1 MGCRKGI
8 RGFCAAGFVPAAPQK
23 TFPWGSETKTGNQF
37 PEDILTERKTD
48 RTKARVKCT
57 GFFFFKLNKLYTRDI
72 YKLFNGG
79 EASSGKDEAAAIGR
93 RLTIT
98 DGFLF

>member
-1 MGCRKGI
+1 M
-8 RGFCAAGFVPAAPQK
+8 
-23 TFPWGSETKTGNQF
+23 N
-37 PEDILTERKTD
+37 
-48 RTKARVKCT
+48 CT

-72 YKLFNGG
+72 YKLFNGR
-79 EASSGKDEAAAIGR
+79 EASSGKDEAADIGR